1 MTDTKE
7 DLARRE
13 APCFIYEKEEI
24 VRRCGLLKAALPD
37 VQFLYSVKANPFDP
51 VGTNEIVTIAGNLCT
66 AVDVIAE
73 GITLPTLEVGDLV
86 AVTNAGA
93 YAATLSPTRFSSHPA
108 PQEFLWEGSRRN

>member
-1 MTDTKE
+1 M
-7 DLARRE
+7 LFRSPAHP
-13 APCFIYEKEEI
+13 A
-24 VRRCGLLKAALPD
+24 
-37 VQFLYSVKANPFDP
+37 
-51 VGTNEIVTIAGNLCT
+51 GTTETVTVAGNLCT

-108 PQEFLWEGSRRN
+108 PQEFLWEGK